1 MDFTPTRGSELFSA
15 AFVTTPADVIRT
27 LRKKKYPHGR
37 SMGYSHLG
45 HMEAGI
51 TSAERAAKHKRRE
64 YPHGRSLGY
73 ETPQSGLGKVRKT

>member
-1 MDFTPTRGSELFSA
+1 MEFTPTRGSELFSA
-15 AFVTTPADVIRT
+15 AFVTTPADVIRAT
-27 LRKKKYPHGR
+27 RNPRGQ